1 LSEQTKDNIKFNDD
15 EAHKQGVV
23 GYATNFSL
31 YAVLGAM
38 ENFGFK
44 QYLLDAGTRKL
55 FKNPLKGIEE
65 TSEGLTQTKRAFN
78 KFKAASTPIV
88 GGFVSEFTDSSKDAF
103 AEAVGLQ
110 NYNDILAQRY
120 NPESTVATNVGLNKF
135 FRSMGAGILAA
146 AAATKDEQSWI
157 EGAIG
162 GMTGANPII

>member
-1 LSEQTKDNIKFNDD
+1 
-15 EAHKQGVV
+15 
-23 GYATNFSL
+23 
-31 YAVLGAM
+31 M
-38 ENFGFK
+38 ENFVFK

-88 GGFVSEFTDSSKDAF
+88 GGFVSEYTDGLKDAY
-103 AEAVGLQ
+103 AEASALQ
-110 NYNDILAQRY
+110 SYNDILAQRY
-120 NPESTVATNVGLNKF
+120 NPESTAATNVGLNKF
-135 FRSMGAGILAA
+135 FRSMGAGILGAT
-146 AAATKDEQSWI
+146 AATTDEQTWI